1 MCGFAAHAQL
11 FVLKNSE
18 KQNHKQ
24 VMNIKW
30 KSQLLLFMVAITT
43 SVVSAYTGFGASNAM
58 IESAKERE
66 LKVATSVI
74 QSNID
79 EQINKASARASL
91 ISSLPSI
98 KQAFRAKDRQA
109 IADRLLPAMLV
120 QRDQFGVREGQ
131 FVLPPA
137 ISFLR
142 IYALKDGH
150 DEDLSGFRQMLL
162 AANRTGEPQRG
173 MEIGRRGLSI
183 RAVYPVKDD
192 EGIIGSF
199 EIGLSFSSILSQTK
213 INTGFDVGIFVDD
226 KLMSEVAK
234 LLPRPDS
241 DRIVG
246 GYQSVEVTDWKAVK
260 PLLSPSLFI
269 KARDVSAE
277 LITVNGNDYGL
288 VLVPLLDYKGE
299 RIGAVV
305 AVRDFSE
312 FQTQQRWALTSTV
325 AMAGLQIVL
334 LTGAL
339 LIVVNAMLLKPFEA
353 IASASK
359 DFADGKPVSDLE
371 DLANRRD
378 EIGGMARS
386 LQILVASRGNAQNDE
401 KETENA

>member
-1 MCGFAAHAQL
+1 
-11 FVLKNSE
+11 
-18 KQNHKQ
+18 
-24 VMNIKW
+24 MNIKW

-43 SVVSAYTGFGASNAM
+43 SIVSAYTGFGASNAM
-58 IESAKERE
+58 IESAKKRE
-66 LKVATSVI
+66 LNVTATLI
-74 QSNID
+74 QSNIA

-91 ISSLPSI
+91 VSSLPSI
-98 KQAFRAKDRQA
+98 KQAFRAKDREA
-109 IADRLLPAMLV
+109 IAARLLPAMIV

-131 FVLPPA
+131 FILPPA

-150 DEDLSGFRQMLL
+150 GEDLSGFRQMVLV
-162 AANRTGEPQRG
+162 ANRTGEPQRG

-192 EGIIGSF
+192 EGLIGSF
-199 EIGLSFSSILSQTK
+199 EIGLSFSSVLSQTK
-213 INTGFDVGIFVDD
+213 INTGFDAGVFIDD
-226 KLMSEVAK
+226 KLMTEVAK
-234 LLPRPDS
+234 LIPRPDNE
-241 DRIVG
+241 RIIG
-246 GYQSVEVTDWKAVK
+246 GYQSVEVTDWAALK
-260 PLLSPSLFI
+260 PLLSPSLFA
-269 KARDVSAE
+269 KSRDVAVD

-288 VLVPLLDYKGE
+288 VLVPVLDYKGE

-312 FQTQQRWALTSTV
+312 FQTQQRWALTGTI
-325 AMAGLQIVL
+325 AMSGLQIVL

-353 IASASK
+353 IANASNQR
-359 DFADGKPVSDLE
+359 ADGKPVPDLD

-386 LQILVASRGNAQNDE
+386 LQTLANQGNAKDAE
-401 KETENA
+401 KESENA

>member
-1 MCGFAAHAQL
+1 
-11 FVLKNSE
+11 
-18 KQNHKQ
+18 
-24 VMNIKW
+24 MNIKW

-43 SVVSAYTGFGASNAM
+43 SIVSAYTGFGASNAM
-58 IESAKERE
+58 IESAKKRE
-66 LKVATSVI
+66 LNVTATLI
-74 QSNID
+74 QSNIA
-79 EQINKASARASL
+79 EQVNKASARASL
-91 ISSLPSI
+91 VSSLPSI
-98 KQAFRAKDRQA
+98 KQAFRAKNRED
-109 IADRLLPAMLV
+109 IATRLLPAMIV

-150 DEDLSGFRQMLL
+150 GEDLSGFRQMLL
-162 AANRTGEPQRG
+162 VANRTGEPQRG

-192 EGIIGSF
+192 EGLIGSF

-213 INTGFDVGIFVDD
+213 INTGFDAGVFIDD
-226 KLMSEVAK
+226 KLMTEVAK
-234 LLPRPDS
+234 LIPRPDNE
-241 DRIVG
+241 RIIG
-246 GYQSVEVTDWKAVK
+246 GYQAVEVTDWAALK
-260 PLLSPSLFI
+260 PLLSPAIFA
-269 KARDVSAE
+269 KARDITTD
-277 LITVNGNDYGL
+277 LITLNGNDYGL
-288 VLVPLLDYKGE
+288 VLVPVLDYKGE

-312 FQTQQRWALTSTV
+312 FQTQQRWALTGTI

-353 IASASK
+353 IAIASK
-359 DFADGKPVSDLE
+359 ELADGKPVADLE
-371 DLANRRD
+371 DLANRHD

-386 LQILVASRGNAQNDE
+386 LQTLVAAKDNAKDDV
-401 KETENA
+401 KESDNA

>member
-1 MCGFAAHAQL
+1 
-11 FVLKNSE
+11 
-18 KQNHKQ
+18 
-24 VMNIKW
+24 
-30 KSQLLLFMVAITT
+30 
-43 SVVSAYTGFGASNAM
+43 
-58 IESAKERE
+58 
-66 LKVATSVI
+66 
-74 QSNID
+74 
-79 EQINKASARASL
+79 
-91 ISSLPSI
+91 
-98 KQAFRAKDRQA
+98 
-109 IADRLLPAMLV
+109 
-120 QRDQFGVREGQ
+120 
-131 FVLPPA
+131 
-137 ISFLR
+137 
-142 IYALKDGH
+142 
-150 DEDLSGFRQMLL
+150 
-162 AANRTGEPQRG
+162 
-173 MEIGRRGLSI
+173 
-183 RAVYPVKDD
+183 
-192 EGIIGSF
+192 
-199 EIGLSFSSILSQTK
+199 
-213 INTGFDVGIFVDD
+213 VGIFVDD

>member
-1 MCGFAAHAQL
+1 
-11 FVLKNSE
+11 
-18 KQNHKQ
+18 
-24 VMNIKW
+24 MNIKW

-43 SVVSAYTGFGASNAM
+43 SIVSAYTGFGASNAM
-58 IESAKERE
+58 IESAKKRE
-66 LKVATSVI
+66 LNVTATLI
-74 QSNID
+74 QSNIA

-91 ISSLPSI
+91 VSSLPSI
-98 KQAFRAKDRQA
+98 KQAFRAKDREA
-109 IADRLLPAMLV
+109 IAARLLPAMIV

-131 FVLPPA
+131 FILPPA

-150 DEDLSGFRQMLL
+150 GEDLSGFRQMVLV
-162 AANRTGEPQRG
+162 ANRTGEPQRG

-192 EGIIGSF
+192 EGLIGSF
-199 EIGLSFSSILSQTK
+199 EIGLSFSSVLSQTK
-213 INTGFDVGIFVDD
+213 INTGFDAGVFIDD
-226 KLMSEVAK
+226 KLMTEVAK
-234 LLPRPDS
+234 LIPRPDNE
-241 DRIVG
+241 RIIG
-246 GYQSVEVTDWKAVK
+246 GYQSVEVTDWAALK
-260 PLLSPSLFI
+260 PLLSPSLFA
-269 KARDVSAE
+269 KSRDVAVD

-288 VLVPLLDYKGE
+288 VLVPVLDYKGE

-312 FQTQQRWALTSTV
+312 FQTQQRWALTGTI
-325 AMAGLQIVL
+325 AMSGLQIVL

-353 IASASK
+353 IANASNQL
-359 DFADGKPVSDLE
+359 ADGKPVPDLD

-386 LQILVASRGNAQNDE
+386 LQTLANQGNAKDAE
-401 KETENA
+401 KESENA

>member
-1 MCGFAAHAQL
+1 
-11 FVLKNSE
+11 
-18 KQNHKQ
+18 
-24 VMNIKW
+24 MNIKW

-43 SVVSAYTGFGASNAM
+43 SIVSAYTGFGASNAM
-58 IESAKERE
+58 IENAKKRE
-66 LKVATSVI
+66 LNVTATLI
-74 QSNID
+74 QSNIA

-91 ISSLPSI
+91 VSSLPSI
-98 KQAFRAKDRQA
+98 KQAFRAKNRED
-109 IADRLLPAMLV
+109 IATRLLPAMIV

-131 FVLPPA
+131 FILPPA

-150 DEDLSGFRQMLL
+150 GEDLSGFRQMLL
-162 AANRTGEPQRG
+162 VANRTGEPQRG

-192 EGIIGSF
+192 DGLIGSF
-199 EIGLSFSSILSQTK
+199 EIGLSFSSVLSQTK
-213 INTGFDVGIFVDD
+213 INTGFDAGVFIDD
-226 KLMSEVAK
+226 KLMTEVAK
-234 LLPRPDS
+234 LIPPPDRE
-241 DRIVG
+241 RIVG
-246 GYQSVEVTDWKAVK
+246 GYQAVEVTDWAALK
-260 PLLSPSLFI
+260 PLLSPALFA
-269 KARDVSAE
+269 KARDVVVD

-288 VLVPLLDYKGE
+288 VLVPVLDYKGE

-353 IASASK
+353 IASASSEL
-359 DFADGKPVSDLE
+359 ADGQPVPDLE

-386 LQILVASRGNAQNDE
+386 LQTLANQGNANHDLE
-401 KETENA
+401 ESKNA

>member
-1 MCGFAAHAQL
+1 
-11 FVLKNSE
+11 
-18 KQNHKQ
+18 
-24 VMNIKW
+24 MNIKW

-43 SVVSAYTGFGASNAM
+43 SIVSAYTGFGASNAM
-58 IESAKERE
+58 IESAKKRE
-66 LKVATSVI
+66 LNVTATLI
-74 QSNID
+74 QSNIA

-91 ISSLPSI
+91 VSSLPSI
-98 KQAFRAKDRQA
+98 KQAFRAKDREA
-109 IADRLLPAMLV
+109 IAARLLPAMIV

-131 FVLPPA
+131 FILPPA

-142 IYALKDGH
+142 IYALKDGQG
-150 DEDLSGFRQMLL
+150 EDLSGFRQMVLV
-162 AANRTGEPQRG
+162 ANRTGEPQRG

-192 EGIIGSF
+192 EGVIGSF

-213 INTGFDVGIFVDD
+213 INTGFDAGVFIDD
-226 KLMSEVAK
+226 KLMTEVAK
-234 LLPRPDS
+234 LQPRPDNE
-241 DRIVG
+241 RIIG
-246 GYQSVEVTDWKAVK
+246 GYQAVEVTDWAAIK
-260 PLLSPSLFI
+260 PLLSPAIFA
-269 KARDVSAE
+269 KARDVAVD

-288 VLVPLLDYKGE
+288 VLVPVLDYKGE
-299 RIGAVV
+299 RIGAVI

-312 FQTQQRWALTSTV
+312 FQTQQRWALTGTV

-353 IASASK
+353 IASASNQL
-359 DFADGKPVSDLE
+359 ADGKPVPDLE

-386 LQILVASRGNAQNDE
+386 LQTLVAAKDNAKDDV
-401 KETENA
+401 KESNNA